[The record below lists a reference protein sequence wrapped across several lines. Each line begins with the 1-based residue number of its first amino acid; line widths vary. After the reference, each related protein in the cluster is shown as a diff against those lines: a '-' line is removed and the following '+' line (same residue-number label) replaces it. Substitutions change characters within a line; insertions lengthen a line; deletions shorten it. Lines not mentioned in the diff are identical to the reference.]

1 MAQEKLFTVVTAN
14 GIKKFKSTA
23 NTVAELKA
31 DLRKNGI
38 STENMAIQEGLT
50 KIKFNSD
57 SDYLPHDVPY
67 KGTSTNNLVFRI
79 TQKEKHISSGA
90 GTSREEL
97 YAKIKEFNLQDVV
110 KVKYGK
116 NFTQCKSSELVAAI
130 SESKSKSN
138 INAITPKNKIKA
150 GIKIKKA
157 DNKSVKQSENFKS
170 CEDSVKDAIT
180 VLTSKIV
187 DSGILTSEDGA
198 AVLDLIGT
206 ELIKSEGYSQEE
218 IDAMFKDM

>member
-14 GIKKFKSTA
+14 GVKKFKSTA

-50 KIKFNSD
+50 KMKFTSD

-79 TQKEKHISSGA
+79 TQKEKHINSGA
-90 GTSREEL
+90 GNRAEL
-97 YAKIKEFNLQDVV
+97 YAKVKELNLQD
-110 KVKYGK
+110 KIKAKFGK
-116 NFTQCKSSELVAAI
+116 NFTQCKGSDLEAMIAEATGNAAVP
-130 SESKSKSN
+130 SNKS
-138 INAITPKNKIKA
+138 
-150 GIKIKKA
+150 
-157 DNKSVKQSENFKS
+157 DNKPENSAKKSDSKPVEKSDSFKS
-170 CEDSVKDAIT
+170 CGDPVKDAIT
-180 VLTSKIV
+180 VLTSKVV
-187 DSGILTSEDGA
+187 DSGILTPDDGA
-198 AVLDLIGT
+198 AVLSLIGT
-206 ELIKSEGYSQEE
+206 ALIKGDDYSQEE

>member
-14 GIKKFKSTA
+14 GVKKFKSTA

-50 KIKFNSD
+50 KMKFTSD

-90 GTSREEL
+90 GTPRAEL
-97 YAKIKEFNLQDVV
+97 YAKVKELNLQD
-110 KVKYGK
+110 KIKAKFGK
-116 NFTQCKSSELVAAI
+116 NFTQCKGSDLEAMIAEASGNAA
-130 SESKSKSN
+130 
-138 INAITPKNKIKA
+138 TPKHKSEDNA
-150 GIKIKKA
+150 KKA
-157 DNKSVKQSENFKS
+157 DSKPVEQSESFKS
-170 CEDSVKDAIT
+170 CGDPIKDAIT

-187 DSGILTSEDGA
+187 DSGILTLEDGA
-198 AVLDLIGT
+198 AVLGLIGT
-206 ELIKSEGYSQEE
+206 ALIKSDGYSQEE

>member
-14 GIKKFKSTA
+14 GVKKFKSTA

-50 KIKFNSD
+50 KMKFNSD

-90 GTSREEL
+90 GTPRAEL
-97 YAKIKEFNLQDVV
+97 YAKVKELGLQD
-110 KVKYGK
+110 KIKAKFGK
-116 NFTQCKSSELVAAI
+116 NFTQCKGTDLEAMIAEAGGNAA
-130 SESKSKSN
+130 
-138 INAITPKNKIKA
+138 TPEHKPENST
-150 GIKIKKA
+150 KKA
-157 DNKSVKQSENFKS
+157 DNKPVEQSESFKS
-170 CEDSVKDAIT
+170 CGDPVKDAIT

-187 DSGILTSEDGA
+187 DSGILTPEDGA
-198 AVLDLIGT
+198 AVLGLIGT
-206 ELIKSEGYSQEE
+206 ALIKSDGYSQEE

>member
-14 GIKKFKSTA
+14 GVKKFKSTA

-50 KIKFNSD
+50 KMKFNSD

-79 TQKEKHISSGA
+79 TQKEKHINSGA
-90 GTSREEL
+90 GTPRAEL
-97 YAKIKEFNLQDVV
+97 YAKVKELGLQD
-110 KVKYGK
+110 KIKAKFGK
-116 NFTQCKSSELVAAI
+116 NFTQCKGSDLEAMIVEAGGEAA
-130 SESKSKSN
+130 
-138 INAITPKNKIKA
+138 APKDSA
-150 GIKIKKA
+150 KKA
-157 DNKSVKQSENFKS
+157 DNKPVEKAVETPVEKSESFKS
-170 CEDSVKDAIT
+170 CGDPVKDAIT

-187 DSGILTSEDGA
+187 DSGILTPEDGA
-198 AVLDLIGT
+198 AVLSLINT
-206 ELIKSEGYSQEE
+206 ALIKSDGYSQEE

>member
-14 GIKKFKSTA
+14 GVKKFKSTA

-50 KIKFNSD
+50 KMKFNSD
-57 SDYLPHDVPY
+57 NDYLPHDVPY

-90 GTSREEL
+90 GTPRAEL
-97 YAKIKEFNLQDVV
+97 YAKVKKLGLQD
-110 KVKYGK
+110 KIKAKFGK
-116 NFTQCKSSELVAAI
+116 NFTQCKGSDLEAMIAEAGGEAVAP
-130 SESKSKSN
+130 KD
-138 INAITPKNKIKA
+138 NA
-150 GIKIKKA
+150 KKA
-157 DNKSVKQSENFKS
+157 DNKPVEKTVEKPVEQSESFKS
-170 CEDSVKDAIT
+170 CGDPVKDAIT

-187 DSGILTSEDGA
+187 DSGILTPEDGA
-198 AVLDLIGT
+198 AVLGLIGT
-206 ELIKSEGYSQEE
+206 ALIKSDGYSQEE

>member
-14 GIKKFKSTA
+14 GVKKFKSTA

-50 KIKFNSD
+50 KMRFTSD

-90 GTSREEL
+90 GTPRAEL
-97 YAKIKEFNLQDVV
+97 YAKVKELNLQD
-110 KVKYGK
+110 KIKAKFGK
-116 NFTQCKSSELVAAI
+116 NFTQCKGSDLEAMIAEASGNAATPEHKSENNV
-130 SESKSKSN
+130 
-138 INAITPKNKIKA
+138 
-150 GIKIKKA
+150 KKA
-157 DNKSVKQSENFKS
+157 DNKPVEKPVEKSESFKS
-170 CEDSVKDAIT
+170 CGDPVKDAIT
-180 VLTSKIV
+180 MLTSKIV
-187 DSGILTSEDGA
+187 DSGILTPEDGA
-198 AVLDLIGT
+198 TVLDLIGT
-206 ELIKSEGYSQEE
+206 ALIKSDGYSQEE

>member
-14 GIKKFKSTA
+14 GVKKFKSTA

-50 KIKFNSD
+50 KMKFTSD
-57 SDYLPHDVPY
+57 SDYLPHDIPY

-90 GTSREEL
+90 GTPRAEL
-97 YAKIKEFNLQDVV
+97 YAMVKKLNLQD
-110 KVKYGK
+110 KIKAKFGK
-116 NFTQCKSSELVAAI
+116 NFTQCKGTDLEAMIAEAGGEAAAPEHKSENVA
-130 SESKSKSN
+130 
-138 INAITPKNKIKA
+138 
-150 GIKIKKA
+150 KKA
-157 DNKSVKQSENFKS
+157 DSKTVEKSESFKS
-170 CEDSVKDAIT
+170 CGDPVKDAIT

-187 DSGILTSEDGA
+187 DSGILTSDDGA
-198 AVLDLIGT
+198 AVLGLIGT
-206 ELIKSEGYSQEE
+206 ALVKSDGYSQEE
-218 IDAMFKDM
+218 INAMFKDM

>member
-14 GIKKFKSTA
+14 GVKKFKSTA

-50 KIKFNSD
+50 KMKFTSD

-90 GTSREEL
+90 GTPRAEL
-97 YAKIKEFNLQDVV
+97 YAKVKELNLQD
-110 KVKYGK
+110 KIKAKFGK
-116 NFTQCKSSELVAAI
+116 NFTQCKGSDLEAMIAEASGNAATPEYKSED
-130 SESKSKSN
+130 
-138 INAITPKNKIKA
+138 NA
-150 GIKIKKA
+150 KKA
-157 DNKSVKQSENFKS
+157 DSKPVEQSESFKS
-170 CEDSVKDAIT
+170 CGDPVKDAIT

-187 DSGILTSEDGA
+187 DSGILTPEDGA
-198 AVLDLIGT
+198 AVLGLIGT
-206 ELIKSEGYSQEE
+206 ALIKSDGYSQEE

>member
-14 GIKKFKSTA
+14 GVKKFKSTA

-50 KIKFNSD
+50 KMKFTSD

-90 GTSREEL
+90 GTPRAEL
-97 YAKIKEFNLQDVV
+97 YAKVKELGLQDRI
-110 KVKYGK
+110 KAKFGK
-116 NFTQCKSSELVAAI
+116 NFTQCKGSDLEAMIAEAGGNAATPEHKSED
-130 SESKSKSN
+130 
-138 INAITPKNKIKA
+138 NA
-150 GIKIKKA
+150 KKA
-157 DNKSVKQSENFKS
+157 DSKPVEQSESFKS
-170 CEDSVKDAIT
+170 CGDPVKDAIT

-187 DSGILTSEDGA
+187 DSGILTPEDGA
-198 AVLDLIGT
+198 AILDLIGT
-206 ELIKSEGYSQEE
+206 ALIKSDGYSQEE

>member
-14 GIKKFKSTA
+14 GVKKFKSTA

-50 KIKFNSD
+50 KMKFTSD

-90 GTSREEL
+90 GTSRAEL
-97 YAKIKEFNLQDVV
+97 YAKIKELNLQD
-110 KVKYGK
+110 KIKAKFGK
-116 NFTQCKSSELVAAI
+116 NFTQCKGSDLEDMIAEASCNAVVPEHKSEDSAKKVDNKPVEK
-130 SESKSKSN
+130 SES
-138 INAITPKNKIKA
+138 
-150 GIKIKKA
+150 
-157 DNKSVKQSENFKS
+157 FKS
-170 CEDSVKDAIT
+170 CGDPVKDAIT

-187 DSGILTSEDGA
+187 DSGIITPEDGA
-198 AVLDLIGT
+198 AVLGLIGT
-206 ELIKSEGYSQEE
+206 ALIKSDGYSHEE
-218 IDAMFKDM
+218 ILDMFKDM

>member
-14 GIKKFKSTA
+14 GVKKFKSTA

-50 KIKFNSD
+50 KMKFTSD

-90 GTSREEL
+90 GTPRAEL
-97 YAKIKEFNLQDVV
+97 YAKVKELGLQD
-110 KVKYGK
+110 KIKAKFDK
-116 NFTQCKSSELVAAI
+116 NFTQCKGSDLEAMIAEAGGNAVVLEHKSED
-130 SESKSKSN
+130 
-138 INAITPKNKIKA
+138 NA
-150 GIKIKKA
+150 KKA
-157 DNKSVKQSENFKS
+157 DNKPVDKSESFKS
-170 CEDSVKDAIT
+170 CGDPVKDAIT

-187 DSGILTSEDGA
+187 DSGILTPEDGA
-198 AVLDLIGT
+198 VVLDLIGT
-206 ELIKSEGYSQEE
+206 ALIESDGYSQEE
-218 IDAMFKDM
+218 INAMFKDM

>member
-14 GIKKFKSTA
+14 GVKKFKSTA

-50 KIKFNSD
+50 KMKFNSD

-90 GTSREEL
+90 GTPRAEL
-97 YAKIKEFNLQDVV
+97 YAKVKELGLQDRI
-110 KVKYGK
+110 KAKFGK
-116 NFTQCKSSELVAAI
+116 NFTQCKGSDLEAMIAEARGNAATPEHKSED
-130 SESKSKSN
+130 
-138 INAITPKNKIKA
+138 NA
-150 GIKIKKA
+150 KKA
-157 DNKSVKQSENFKS
+157 DSKPVEQSESFKS
-170 CEDSVKDAIT
+170 CGDPVKDAIT

-187 DSGILTSEDGA
+187 DSGILTPEDGA
-198 AVLDLIGT
+198 VVLGLIGT
-206 ELIKSEGYSQEE
+206 ALIESDGYSQEE

>member
-14 GIKKFKSTA
+14 GVKKFKSTA

-50 KIKFNSD
+50 KMKFNSD

-90 GTSREEL
+90 GTPRAEL
-97 YAKIKEFNLQDVV
+97 YAKVKELGLQDRI
-110 KVKYGK
+110 KAKFGK
-116 NFTQCKSSELVAAI
+116 NFTQCKGSDLEAMIAEASGNTIAPEHKPENSA
-130 SESKSKSN
+130 
-138 INAITPKNKIKA
+138 
-150 GIKIKKA
+150 KKA
-157 DNKSVKQSENFKS
+157 DSKPVEQSESFKS
-170 CEDSVKDAIT
+170 CGDPVKDAIT

-187 DSGILTSEDGA
+187 DSGILTPEDGA
-198 AVLDLIGT
+198 AVLSLINT
-206 ELIKSEGYSQEE
+206 ALIKSDGYSQEE
-218 IDAMFKDM
+218 IDVMFKDM

>member
-14 GIKKFKSTA
+14 GVKKFKSTA

-50 KIKFNSD
+50 KMKFTSD

-90 GTSREEL
+90 GTPRAEL
-97 YAKIKEFNLQDVV
+97 YAKVKELNLQD
-110 KVKYGK
+110 KIKAKFGK
-116 NFTQCKSSELVAAI
+116 NFTQCKGTDLEAMIAEAGGKVAAP
-130 SESKSKSN
+130 KD
-138 INAITPKNKIKA
+138 NA
-150 GIKIKKA
+150 KKA
-157 DNKSVKQSENFKS
+157 DNKPVEKTVEKPVEQSESFKS
-170 CEDSVKDAIT
+170 CGDPIKDAIT

-187 DSGILTSEDGA
+187 DSGILTPEDGA
-198 AVLDLIGT
+198 AVLGLIGT
-206 ELIKSEGYSQEE
+206 ALIESDGYSQEE

>member
-14 GIKKFKSTA
+14 GVKKFKSTA

-38 STENMAIQEGLT
+38 STDNMAIQEGLT
-50 KIKFNSD
+50 KMKFNSD

-79 TQKEKHISSGA
+79 TQKEKHINSGA
-90 GTSREEL
+90 GNRAEL
-97 YAKIKEFNLQDVV
+97 YAKVKELGLQD
-110 KVKYGK
+110 KIKAKFGK
-116 NFTQCKSSELVAAI
+116 NFTQCKGSDLEAMIAEASGNAVVPNN
-130 SESKSKSN
+130 KSMNS
-138 INAITPKNKIKA
+138 A
-150 GIKIKKA
+150 KKA
-157 DNKSVKQSENFKS
+157 DNKPVEESESFKS
-170 CEDSVKDAIT
+170 CGDPVKDAIT

-187 DSGILTSEDGA
+187 DSGILTPEDGA
-198 AVLDLIGT
+198 AVLGLIGT
-206 ELIKSEGYSQEE
+206 ALIKSDGYSQEE

>member
-14 GIKKFKSTA
+14 GVKKFKSTA

-50 KIKFNSD
+50 KMKFNSD

-90 GTSREEL
+90 GTPRAEL
-97 YAKIKEFNLQDVV
+97 YAKVKELGLQD
-110 KVKYGK
+110 KIKAKFGK
-116 NFTQCKSSELVAAI
+116 NFTQCKGSDLEAMIAEASG
-130 SESKSKSN
+130 
-138 INAITPKNKIKA
+138 NAVTPEYNPDDSA
-150 GIKIKKA
+150 KKA
-157 DNKSVKQSENFKS
+157 DSKPVEQSDSFKS
-170 CEDSVKDAIT
+170 CGDPVKDAIT

-187 DSGILTSEDGA
+187 DSGILTPEDGA

-206 ELIKSEGYSQEE
+206 ALIKSDGYSQEE